1 MPSVVRSALVSHPAS
16 QMYDLVCDVESYP
29 AFLPWCDSAVV
40 KEQSDSHQL
49 ASVTI
54 DRRMKGISFTTR
66 NTLIENES
74 IEMKLVDGPF
84 RKFGGIW
91 RFKPLDDT
99 ACRVELS
106 MDFEFQ
112 SRILGALLGPAF
124 TKICDTMVAAFVKRA
139 DDLQKG
145 RPT

>member
-1 MPSVVRSALVSHPAS
+1 MPSVVRSALVSYSAPK
-16 QMYDLVCDVESYP
+16 MYALVCDVESYP
-29 AFLPWCDSAVV
+29 SFLPWCDSAHV
-40 KEQSDSHQL
+40 KEQTETHQL

-54 DRRMKGISFTTR
+54 DRRMKGVSFTTQ
-66 NTLIENES
+66 NTLTPDES

-84 RKFGGIW
+84 KRLGGVW
-91 RFKPLDDT
+91 RFKSLDET

-112 SRILGALLGPAF
+112 SRILGTVLGPAF

-139 DDLQKG
+139 GELERSQ
-145 RPT
+145 P